1 MVQTNTLWLLKPYLY
16 PFMKDVYKSAVGSAI
31 YIPMCIVGGLF
42 ISVLISRA
50 WSGVIMLGVVFIF
63 ILHLFFNTYYTIS
76 GNELKIKCGFIIN
89 KTIDISTIK
98 KIEPSRNMLSS
109 PALSMDR
116 LEIFYNQYDSVLI
129 SPEDKAGF
137 IERLKGINNNIVTN

>member
-1 MVQTNTLWLLKPYLY
+1 
-16 PFMKDVYKSAVGSAI
+16 MKDVYKSAVGSAI

-42 ISVLISRA
+42 ISLIISKA
-50 WSGVIMLGVVFIF
+50 WPGVIILGVSFIF
-63 ILHLFFNTYYTIS
+63 LLHMLFNTYYTIS

-98 KIEPSRNMLSS
+98 KIVPSRNVLSA
-109 PALSMDR
+109 PALSIDR

-129 SPEDKAGF
+129 SPEDKEGF
-137 IERLKGINNNIVTN
+137 VERLKGINSEIV